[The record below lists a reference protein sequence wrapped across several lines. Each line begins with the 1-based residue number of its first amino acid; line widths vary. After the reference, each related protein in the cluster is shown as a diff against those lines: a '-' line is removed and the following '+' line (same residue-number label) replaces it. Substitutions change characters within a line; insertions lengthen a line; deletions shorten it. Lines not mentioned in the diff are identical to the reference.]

1 MDKFIGT
8 KELMARPMT
17 LGDYNAYRGWEI
29 PENEDPASEGY
40 LVEYLDGGKP
50 NHPDHKGYVSWSP
63 KDVFERAYRPNGNFQ
78 DRLNIER
85 DELEQK
91 LEKLQI
97 FLNSPAALNLGAQD
111 LNLLQRQADAM
122 REYHSLLVQRIALLA
137 AQ

>member
-1 MDKFIGT
+1 MERFIGT

-17 LGDYNAYRGWEI
+17 LGEYNTYRGWEL
-29 PENEDPASEGY
+29 PANENAASEGY

-63 KDVFERAYRPNGNFQ
+63 KDVFERAYRPNATFQ

-122 REYHSLLVQRIALLA
+122 REYRSLLVQRIALLA